1 MATCLFRSSLA
12 FRLQSFLET
21 RRAAGREDAAT
32 QKILIYLDRFLMSE
46 LKPGKPLTREI
57 AEHWFK
63 SMEHLS
69 TGTRINRMSI
79 LRQFCL
85 YLSHFDP
92 RTCIVHRS
100 FLPHRTRPVP
110 HIYTRNEVR
119 RIMAASKRIG
129 PTEGLRPL
137 VFSTLIGLLYS
148 TGLRIGE
155 ALKLTIGDV
164 DLKRRLIHIR
174 EAKFKKSRYVPL
186 SKSTADHLAG
196 LFAQAP
202 ESRVPN
208 LFHFACFRRHLQEA
222 GTENQRLPQSFSKS
236 SGRSA
241 SVALRASADLV
252 FMIFVTHL
260 P

>member
-12 FRLQSFLET
+12 FRLQTFLET
-21 RRAAGREDAAT
+21 RRAAGRDDVGT

-46 LKPGKPLTREI
+46 LNPGRPITPEI
-57 AEHWFK
+57 VEHWFK
-63 SMEHLS
+63 SLEHLS
-69 TGTRINRMSI
+69 TGTRINRISI

-100 FLPHRTRPVP
+100 FVPRRTRPVP
-110 HIYTRNEVR
+110 HIYTRNEVH
-119 RIMAASKRIG
+119 RIMAASKCIG

-137 VFSTLIGLLYS
+137 VFSNLIGLLYS

-155 ALKLTIGDV
+155 ALKLTIGESILNV
-164 DLKRRLIHIR
+164 GSFTSVKANLKNL
-174 EAKFKKSRYVPL
+174 ATSRYQSPQQIIWQPICTDAREPGSQPL
-186 SKSTADHLAG
+186 PLR
-196 LFAQAP
+196 LF
-202 ESRVPN
+202 S
-208 LFHFACFRRHLQEA
+208 LHLQEA
-222 GTENQRLPQSFSKS
+222 GTENQRLPQSFAKS
-236 SGRSA
+236 SERLA

-252 FMIFVTHL
+252 FTIFVTHL